1 MTDVY
6 QPELMYETKVNNHST
21 TIYRTIT
28 PQAPGSVTTS
38 VTSSVG
44 STDLIIPASCFNFA
58 NSRLN
63 FTLNVPGL
71 AANSTYIN
79 ANLLTALSRV
89 VIYDS
94 ATNAVWADVSNF
106 EKYASLISSPG
117 TQLDKF
123 LTKSYSSGTPAS
135 AASAALAITAA
146 QLVTVEDISKCNVL
160 GAAAVPNVTGSNQD
174 TAAQNQLLA
183 RRQFY
188 YSTAAT
194 NIAIDVSIPF
204 DAFKLTCMSLPQV
217 IYNPANTVVQLF
229 WSANDNYAF
238 TATAANPTTAT
249 ASLVTPITISNI
261 NIALANEANLQIIS
275 GVIDKVMKQ
284 GLSLNVAY
292 PTVTRQS
299 IASSAAH
306 SYQLNLSRG
315 YGQRILSLI
324 SAPFSAAAGVNF
336 RNVHDRGN
344 LTTYNT
350 FLNNVPIKAN
360 QGFDCTKSTDYTLAN
375 KEYMIGS
382 ALQTLG
388 EYSIGEWF
396 HCDSFVGERPI
407 WAWDQTMIDGLD
419 TVSQSSTWSI
429 QANLSAATAYV
440 WITAIVAQKVLT
452 LSSMGSS
459 MA

>member
-58 NSRLN
+58 KSRLN
-63 FTLNVPGL
+63 FTLSVPGL
-71 AANSTYIN
+71 AGNSTYIN

-89 VIYDS
+89 VVYDS
-94 ATNAVWADVSNF
+94 ATNAVWADISNM
-106 EKYASLISSPG
+106 EKYASLISTAG
-117 TQLDKF
+117 TELQPF
-123 LTKSYSSGTPAS
+123 LTKSFSTGSPAS
-135 AASAALAITAA
+135 GATTAAAITAA
-146 QLVTVEDISKCNVL
+146 QLVTVEDISKSNVL
-160 GAAAVPNVTGSNQD
+160 SGNVTGSNQD
-174 TAAQNQLLA
+174 TSAQNCYLS

-194 NIAIDVSIPF
+194 NVAVDVSIPF
-204 DAFKLTCMSLPQV
+204 DAFKLTCLALKQV
-217 IYNPANTVVQLF
+217 IYNPANIVVQLF

-238 TATAANPTTAT
+238 TATAANPTAGT

-261 NIALANEANLQIIS
+261 SIALANEANLQIIS
-275 GVIDKVMKQ
+275 GVIDKIMKQ

-315 YGQRILSLI
+315 YGQRILALV
-324 SAPFSAAAGVNF
+324 SAPFSAAAGANY